1 MTERERRTVVTALG
15 LVMGTWLALRAI
27 PALTRRV
34 VAERNTRIERTR
46 LLVEAEL
53 TLASLSAMEDS
64 AKRLTAGMAA
74 AAPQFLAGGS
84 ANVALADLNGRLGT
98 LAARRRIRLMSLE
111 SRADSLSAGQARQ
124 VRAVA
129 RLESDFRGLAE
140 WLDDLERLPLALAP
154 ETILVTATAPFAA
167 RRAPERLTAEVEL
180 VAWYLA
186 APEGQ

>member
-1 MTERERRTVVTALG
+1 
-15 LVMGTWLALRAI
+15 
-27 PALTRRV
+27 
-34 VAERNTRIERTR
+34 
-46 LLVEAEL
+46 
-53 TLASLSAMEDS
+53 
-64 AKRLTAGMAA
+64 
-74 AAPQFLAGGS
+74 
-84 ANVALADLNGRLGT
+84 
-98 LAARRRIRLMSLE
+98 MSLE